1 MSCVCFVHYIYMRTH
16 SAFQPMCSVCTSI
29 SVMLSHWR
37 LPLRQ
42 LELIQYY
49 QDRSSTTPSMYYIAV
64 FSIYI
69 SY

>member
-1 MSCVCFVHYIYMRTH
+1 MSCVCFVHCIYMRTH
-16 SAFQPMCSVCTSI
+16 SAFQPMYSVCTSI

-37 LPLRQ
+37 LPLR

-49 QDRSSTTPSMYYIAV
+49 QDRSSTTPSMYYIAL